1 MNMNDITIGD
11 LLVIIAGLTTIIG
24 FITKVMSPYT
34 DLRKRIEK
42 VEEHQANDLERLK
55 IMEND
60 MRMMLKATR
69 VLVAHSV
76 TNNNTGEL
84 KKVQAEMDDYLIN
97 K

>member
-55 IMEND
+55 TMEND

-84 KKVQAEMDDYLIN
+84 KKVQAEMDDYLVN

>member
-1 MNMNDITIGD
+1 MNINDITIGD

-55 IMEND
+55 TMEND

>member
-1 MNMNDITIGD
+1 MNINDITIGD

-55 IMEND
+55 TMEND

-76 TNNNTGEL
+76 TSNNTGEL

>member
-1 MNMNDITIGD
+1 MNFNDITIGD
-11 LLVIIAGLTTIIG
+11 ILVLIAGITTLIG
-24 FITKVMSPYT
+24 FITKVTSPYT
-34 DLRKRIEK
+34 ELRNRIQK
-42 VEEHQANDLERLK
+42 VEEHQANDNERLK
-55 IMEND
+55 ALED
-60 MRMMLKATR
+60 DTRMILKATR

>member
-1 MNMNDITIGD
+1 MNFNNITVGDI
-11 LLVIIAGLTTIIG
+11 LVVAAGITTLIG
-24 FITKVMSPYT
+24 FFTKVTSPYT
-34 DLRKRIEK
+34 ELRNRIQK
-42 VEEHQANDLERLK
+42 VEEHQANDNERLK
-55 IMEND
+55 ALEED
-60 MRMMLKATR
+60 TRMILKATR

>member
-1 MNMNDITIGD
+1 MNFNDITLGD
-11 LLVIIAGLTTIIG
+11 LLVLIAGLTTIIG

-42 VEEHQANDLERLK
+42 VEEHQANDNERLK
-55 IMEND
+55 ALEED
-60 MRMMLKATR
+60 TRMILKATR

>member
-55 IMEND
+55 TMEND

>member
-1 MNMNDITIGD
+1 
-11 LLVIIAGLTTIIG
+11 
-24 FITKVMSPYT
+24 MSPYT